1 MARKGDEM
9 INQIFSTLQKIDAN
23 VKRADVLMDKDI
35 SLTVI
40 LDINGSHT
48 KWTDNEKGYIT
59 DDIYRNHFN
68 GSLADC
74 LRYLQKFQIK
84 PSYEPYVSRA
94 RVDLNEIKYDLES
107 EAV

>member
-1 MARKGDEM
+1 M

-40 LDINGSHT
+40 LEINSSHT
-48 KWTDNEKGYIT
+48 KQTENEKGYIAKE
-59 DDIYRNHFN
+59 IYRNHFK

-74 LRYLQKFQIK
+74 LRYLQKFK
-84 PSYEPYVSRA
+84 TNEFRGM
-94 RVDLNEIKYDLES
+94 DLNEIKYTMEN
-107 EAV
+107 A

>member
-1 MARKGDEM
+1 M

-48 KWTDNEKGYIT
+48 KWTDNEKGYIA
-59 DDIYRNHFN
+59 DDIYKNHFN

-74 LRYLQKFQIK
+74 LRYLQTFQTN
-84 PSYEPYVSRA
+84 EFRGM
-94 RVDLNEIKYDLES
+94 DLNEIKYHLES